1 MLKPWLAVISRVRIS
16 APATSRCQFSHLGDP
31 FLKINTGNVRCLKLK
46 AKSDAKFK
54 YFDNRLLPEL
64 LNLDL
69 LDFIFLISTLDHFQL
84 VDFVNTHLLIKKHGV
99 HVVCILVKSWLLN
112 CTTHVLVI
120 NKCTTFS
127 TALPRKTLLPNQTLL
142 IQLNIRRCRLTP
154 ITSKV
159 FLWHFPP
166 LCLALLNNMHP
177 NLHPQVLLIVTKFV
191 FHRLQNGYPRR

>member
-1 MLKPWLAVISRVRIS
+1 M
-16 APATSRCQFSHLGDP
+16 GDP
-31 FLKINTGNVRCLKLK
+31 FLKINAGNVRCLKLK
-46 AKSDAKFK
+46 AKPDAKFK

-127 TALPRKTLLPNQTLL
+127 TALPRKTLLPN
-142 IQLNIRRCRLTP
+142 
-154 ITSKV
+154 
-159 FLWHFPP
+159 
-166 LCLALLNNMHP
+166 
-177 NLHPQVLLIVTKFV
+177 
-191 FHRLQNGYPRR
+191 